1 MDQFPIMGVPD
12 GGDTAWMLVSSAL
25 VLLMTPGLAFF
36 YGGMVR
42 SKSVLNMI
50 MMSISAMGVV
60 TVLWALYGYSIAF
73 GDDVGN
79 IAGNPSQYWG
89 LKGLIGVNAVAAD
102 PSTQTAAVNIPLAG
116 TLPATVF
123 VAFQLMF
130 AIITV
135 ALISGAVADRLKFGA
150 WLLFAGL
157 WATFVYFP
165 VAHWV
170 FAFDG
175 FAAEHG
181 GWIAN
186 KLHAIDFAG
195 GTAVHINAGVAALML
210 AIVLGKRRGWPATLF
225 RPHNLPFVMLGAALL
240 WFGWYGFNAGSAT
253 TANGV
258 AGATFV
264 TTTIATAAAMLG
276 WLLTERVRD
285 GKATTLGAASGIVA
299 GLVAITPSCSSV
311 NVLGALAVGVSAG
324 VLCALAVGLKFK
336 LGFDDSLDV
345 VGVHLV
351 GGLVGTLLVGLLAA
365 PEAPAI
371 NGVAGVSKGLFYGG
385 GFAQLERQA
394 LGACSVL
401 VYSGIITLILALI
414 LKFTIGLRLDAEQES
429 TGIDEAEHAESGYD
443 FAVASGSVLPP
454 RVTVEDKPQ
463 RHSGAYR
470 PESGGGAEM
479 KLITAIVKPFTLDDV
494 KTSLE
499 DAGVLGM
506 TVSEI
511 QGYGRQKGHTEVYR
525 GAEYSVDF
533 VPKVRIEVVV
543 DDSIVDK
550 VVDSIVRAARTGK
563 IGDGKVW
570 VSPVDTIVR
579 VRTGERGH
587 DAL

>member
-240 WFGWYGFNAGSAT
+240 WFGWYGFT
-253 TANGV
+253 QDRRRPPT
-258 AGATFV
+258 
-264 TTTIATAAAMLG
+264 
-276 WLLTERVRD
+276 
-285 GKATTLGAASGIVA
+285 
-299 GLVAITPSCSSV
+299 
-311 NVLGALAVGVSAG
+311 
-324 VLCALAVGLKFK
+324 
-336 LGFDDSLDV
+336 
-345 VGVHLV
+345 
-351 GGLVGTLLVGLLAA
+351 
-365 PEAPAI
+365 
-371 NGVAGVSKGLFYGG
+371 
-385 GFAQLERQA
+385 
-394 LGACSVL
+394 
-401 VYSGIITLILALI
+401 
-414 LKFTIGLRLDAEQES
+414 
-429 TGIDEAEHAESGYD
+429 
-443 FAVASGSVLPP
+443 VLPGRRLSPP
-454 RVTVEDKPQ
+454 RL
-463 RHSGAYR
+463 RR
-470 PESGGGAEM
+470 PRPCLAGCSRSASEM
-479 KLITAIVKPFTLDDV
+479 ARLRRWARRRASSPDWSPSRRPARRLM
-494 KTSLE
+494 SW
-499 DAGVLGM
+499 
-506 TVSEI
+506 
-511 QGYGRQKGHTEVYR
+511 
-525 GAEYSVDF
+525 
-533 VPKVRIEVVV
+533 VPWR
-543 DDSIVDK
+543 
-550 VVDSIVRAARTGK
+550 
-563 IGDGKVW
+563 
-570 VSPVDTIVR
+570 
-579 VRTGERGH
+579 
-587 DAL
+587 